1 MIPTPH
7 RRRRLL
13 PQLAA
18 LSLFVGLLLPI
29 TAGTASAHVFKVL
42 VFSKTAAF
50 RHSSVDEGVAAVLK
64 LGVDNGFTV
73 DTTED
78 ATKFTDAN
86 LAQYDAVVFMS
97 TTGDVLDNT
106 QQGAFERYIKAGGG
120 YAGVH
125 AASDTEYDW
134 AWYGGLVG
142 AYFKDH
148 PAQSSARIK
157 VEDPAHPSTAGMSPV
172 WSRFDEWYNFR
183 TNPRD
188 KVHVLASLDETSYSG
203 GSMGVEHPI
212 SWCQNYDGGRS
223 WYTGLGHTEA
233 SFTEPQFLQ
242 HLLGGIKTAAGD
254 VEANCAASQSS
265 NFQKVTLDDNTS
277 NPMELAIAKDGR
289 VFYIDRNGAVKIIK
303 SDGTILTAGTLSVN
317 TTQEFGLLG
326 LALDPG
332 FATNGYVWLYYSP
345 AGASTEDHVSRFK
358 LNGDVLDLTSE
369 KVVLKVPVQRAE
381 CCHAGGALEFDMNG
395 NLFIAT
401 GDNTNPFASSGYTPI
416 DEGAGRAAWDAQRT
430 SGNTNSL
437 SGKIL
442 RIKPA
447 ADGTYTNPAGNLFAP
462 GTAKTRPEI
471 YAMGFRNPFRI
482 GIDPKTNNLFV
493 ADYGPD
499 AQSVSTT
506 RGPDGRVEWNLIT
519 QAGNFGWPYCVGAN
533 TPYND
538 YNFQTATAGSTFN
551 CAAPTNNS
559 PNNTGL
565 TTLPAAVGTPFWM
578 GKTTSGVPEIGG
590 AGSPMT
596 SGAYRYDPALVSDRK
611 WPQYWD
617 GKAMFANW
625 GDGRLFSFQLDTA
638 GNAVTDIS
646 RFMGGTAFAR
656 PHAMQFGPDG
666 ALYLIEWGSGFGGNN
681 ADSGVYRI
689 DYTVGGGA
697 PTARA
702 TANKTN
708 GPTPLAVQFNGST
721 SSDPEGQALTYAW
734 DFTSD
739 GTTDSTAVSPSFT
752 YSTAGNY
759 SAKLTVRD
767 PGGKTSTSSVAISA
781 GNSMPTVAATWPK
794 DGGFFDFGDTIRWD
808 ATASDP
814 EDGTAPCAS
823 LVIQPGLGHDEHSH
837 GYNQYSG
844 CTGTFPLPGDE
855 GHIGADIFGTVS
867 VKYTDRG
874 APGVAP
880 LTAEKVLELHPRK
893 REAEFFD
900 ITGRVAGSTSGGTPG
915 VQTQATGDTAGGGL
929 NIGWVEPGDWFGW
942 NVMNLTNITKINL
955 RAASP
960 SGATWQIRHGDP
972 STGTLVG
979 TVTVP
984 ATGAWQTYGD
994 YSVTLTNPPTGSG
1007 KLYFV
1012 QTAGASNINW
1022 IQFDGKGMTDNLRPT
1037 ASVTA
1042 TPTTGTAPLAV
1053 DFTASGTDPE
1063 GSALTYTWDFGNGE
1077 TGVGAAVRHT
1087 YLDPGTYTAK
1097 VTARDSGGAVGTAT
1111 KVITV
1116 GAPATTTCLS
1126 GKSDGFTG
1134 TSLDHTRWSRIVR
1147 ENQDLSVAGGHLQFP
1162 LTATDI
1168 AGAGTTPA
1176 TPNIVLQPLASGA
1189 FTATTR
1195 VTLPARL
1202 GYQQAGLIVYGDDNN
1217 YLKVVLMGTG
1227 STPSKANRVFQF
1239 SSETAGTL
1247 SSTNTAGMGDN
1258 FPDTYFVRMT
1268 STDGV
1273 NVTASYSADGV
1284 TFTPF
1289 GTARS
1294 ISGIANKSIGVFGL
1308 ANRASALPITAK
1320 FDSFTI
1326 TPDSTVGG
1334 RDDEFTGPFDQCRW
1348 STIVRPDAS
1357 KYRVN
1362 AGNLEIDTSGGDIY
1376 QATAGNPNNFMLQS
1390 MPAGDWT
1397 IQTKVDGSS
1406 FNEAY
1411 QQAGLMVYKDDAN
1424 YLKLDYLASSSAKTI
1439 ELRNEVDNAI
1449 VQPAPNGSGITQGV
1463 WHLRLVKRGDTYA
1476 ASYSVDG
1483 TAWTVLGTVTN
1494 TAVAG
1499 SKVGLYAFGGPQAA
1513 SKTAKFDYYW
1523 TASP

>member
-1 MIPTPH
+1 MSPTPKW
-7 RRRRLL
+7 RRRLL
-13 PQLAA
+13 SQLAVV
-18 LSLFVGLLLPI
+18 SLFISLLIPI
-29 TAGTASAHVFKVL
+29 TAGTASAHVFNVL

-50 RHSSVDEGVAAVLK
+50 RHSSVDEGVAAIQK
-64 LGVDNGFTV
+64 LGVDNGFIV
-73 DTTED
+73 ATTED
-78 ATKFTDAN
+78 ATKFTDTN
-86 LAQYDAVVFMS
+86 LAQYDVVVFMS
-97 TTGDVLDNT
+97 TTGDVLDAT
-106 QQGAFERYIKAGGG
+106 QQAAFERYIQAGGG

-134 AWYGGLVG
+134 AWYGNLVG

-148 PAQSSARIK
+148 PPGTSSAKIK
-157 VEDPAHPSTAGMSPV
+157 VEDPAHPSTAGMSTV
-172 WSRFDEWYNFR
+172 WTRTDEWYNFT

-188 KVHVLASLDETSYSG
+188 KVHVLASMDESSYTG
-203 GSMGVEHPI
+203 GSNGVEHPI

-254 VEANCAASQSS
+254 VGANCAASQTS
-265 NFQKVTLDDNTS
+265 NFQKVALDDNTS
-277 NPMELAIAKDGR
+277 NPMELTIAKDGR
-289 VFYIDRNGAVKIIK
+289 VFYIDRNGAVKIVK
-303 SDGTILTAGTLSVN
+303 TNGTIVTAATLSVN

-326 LALDPG
+326 IALDPA
-332 FATNGYVWLYYSP
+332 FDTNGYVYLYYSP
-345 AGASTEDHVSRFK
+345 SGASTADNVSRFK
-358 LNGDVLDLTSE
+358 VTGDTLDLTSE
-369 KVVLKVPVQRAE
+369 KVVLTVPVQRAE
-381 CCHAGGALEFDMNG
+381 CCHAGGALEFDNNG

-401 GDNTNPFASSGYTPI
+401 GDNTNPFASSGYAPL
-416 DEGAGRAAWDAQRT
+416 DEGTGRAAWDAQRT

-437 SGKIL
+437 NGKIL

-447 ADGTYTNPAGNLFAP
+447 ADGTYTSPTGNLFTA

-499 AQSVSTT
+499 AGSVNAT

-538 YNFQTATAGSTFN
+538 YNFQTATSGATFN

-565 TTLPAAVGTPFWM
+565 TTLPAAVGTPHWM
-578 GKTTSGVPEIGG
+578 GKAASGIPEIGG
-590 AGSPMT
+590 AGAPMT
-596 SGAYRYDPALVSDRK
+596 SGAYRYDSELVSDRK
-611 WPQYWD
+611 WPEYFD
-617 GKAMFANW
+617 GKAVFADWNTH
-625 GDGRLFSFQLDTA
+625 RLFTFQLDSA
-638 GNAVTDIS
+638 GNAVTDVS
-646 RFMGGTAFAR
+646 RFLGSMGFIR

-666 ALYLIEWGSGFGGNN
+666 ALYLIEWGGGFGGNN
-681 ADSGVYRI
+681 TDSGVYRI
-689 DYTVGGGA
+689 DYAVGGGS

-702 TANKTN
+702 TANKTA
-708 GPTPLAVQFNGST
+708 GPVPLAVQFNGST
-721 SSDPEGQALTYAW
+721 SSDPEGQTLTYAW

-739 GTTDSTAVSPSFT
+739 GTTDSTAVSPSHT

-759 SAKLTVRD
+759 SAKLTVKD
-767 PGGKTSTSSVAISA
+767 TVGKTGTSSVSISA
-781 GNSMPTVAATWPK
+781 GNSLPVVSTTWPR

-808 ATASDP
+808 ASATDA
-814 EDGTAPCAS
+814 EDGTAACAS
-823 LVIQPGLGHDEHSH
+823 VIVQPGLGHDVHAH
-837 GYNQYSG
+837 PYNQYPG

-855 GHIGADIFGTVS
+855 GHVGANIFGTVS
-867 VKYTDRG
+867 VKYTDKG

-880 LTAEKVLELHPRK
+880 LTAEKVLVLHPRR
-893 REAEFFD
+893 REAEYFD
-900 ITGRVAGSTSGGTPG
+900 ITGRLAGSTSGGTAG
-915 VQTQATGDTAGGGL
+915 VQTETTGDTAGGGK
-929 NIGWVEPGDWFGW
+929 NVGWIEPGDWFGW
-942 NVMNLTNITKINL
+942 NTMNLTNITKINL

-984 ATGAWQTYGD
+984 ATGGWQTYGD
-994 YSVTLTNPPTGSG
+994 YSVNLTTPPTTSG

-1012 QTAGASNINW
+1012 QTAGGSNINW

-1037 ASVTA
+1037 ATMTA
-1042 TPTTGTAPLAV
+1042 TPVTGTAPLAV
-1053 DFTASGTDPE
+1053 NFTASGTDPE
-1063 GSALTYTWDFGNGE
+1063 GTALTYTWDFGNGE
-1077 TGVGAAVRHT
+1077 TGVGATVRHT

-1097 VTARDSGGAVGTAT
+1097 VTARDAGGAVGTT
-1111 KVITV
+1111 TRVITV
-1116 GAPATTTCLS
+1116 GAPTTTTCLS

-1134 TSLDHTRWSRIVR
+1134 TTLDHARWSRIVR
-1147 ENQDLSVAGGHLQFP
+1147 ENQDLSVSGGQLQIP
-1162 LTATDI
+1162 LTATDLV
-1168 AGAGTTPA
+1168 GSGTST
-1176 TPNIVLQPLASGA
+1176 TPNIVLQPLASGG

-1195 VTLPARL
+1195 VNLPARMT
-1202 GYQQAGLIVYGDDNN
+1202 YQQAGLIIYGDDNN
-1217 YLKVVLMGTG
+1217 YVKLALMGNGAT
-1227 STPSKANRVFQF
+1227 SSKANRVFQF
-1239 SSETAGTL
+1239 AGEAAGAFT
-1247 SSTNTAGMGDN
+1247 STNSAQLGDN
-1258 FPDTYFVRMT
+1258 FPDTYFVRLT

-1284 TFTPF
+1284 TFTAL

-1294 ISGIANKSIGVFGL
+1294 IAGIANKGIGVFGL
-1308 ANRASALPITAK
+1308 ANRAAALPITAK

-1326 TPDSTVGG
+1326 TPDSTIGG
-1334 RDDEFTGPFDQCRW
+1334 RNDEFTGPFDQCRW
-1348 STIVRPDAS
+1348 STIVRPDPS

-1376 QATAGNPNNFMLQS
+1376 QAAAGNPTNFMLQS

-1406 FNEAY
+1406 FNEIY

-1424 YLKLDYLASSSAKTI
+1424 YIKLDYLASSTTKTV
-1439 ELRNEVDNAI
+1439 ELRNEINNAT

-1463 WHLRLVKRGDTYA
+1463 WHFRLVKRGDTYA
-1476 ASYSVDG
+1476 GSYSADG
-1483 TAWTVLGTVTN
+1483 TTWTALGTVTN

-1513 SKTAKFDYYW
+1513 SKTAKFDYFRV
-1523 TASP
+1523 TTP